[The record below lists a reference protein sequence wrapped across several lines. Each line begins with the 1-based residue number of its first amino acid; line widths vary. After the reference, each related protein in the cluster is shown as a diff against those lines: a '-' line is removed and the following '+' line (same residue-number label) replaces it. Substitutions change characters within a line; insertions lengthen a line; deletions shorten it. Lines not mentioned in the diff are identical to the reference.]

1 MKQIIRAAAV
11 MVAFLT
17 VSAVAS
23 AQKPQGQ
30 NDNNWR
36 EKLKTE
42 KVGILTTTMEL
53 TTEEAQVFWPVYNE
67 LDARKEQYIKESRES
82 YRALNAAVKEGKSD
96 EEIAELLARYTSAQL
111 ASADFDATCVAEYS
125 KVLPAKKVAKLMIA
139 EERFRRMQ
147 FQRFQGQG
155 QGQAQGPGQFRGG
168 DRGPREGDRP
178 QKQSKT
184 E

>member
-1 MKQIIRAAAV
+1 MKQIFKAVAV
-11 MVAFLT
+11 MAAFIT
-17 VSAVAS
+17 VSAAAF

-30 NDNNWR
+30 TDNNWR
-36 EKLKTE
+36 EKLKAE

-53 TTEEAQVFWPVYNE
+53 TPEEAQVFWPVYNE
-67 LDARKEQYIKESRES
+67 LDAQKEQCLKDSREA
-82 YRALNAAVKEGKSD
+82 YRALNSALKEGKSD
-96 EEIAELLARYTSAQL
+96 DEIAGLLAKYTSAQL

-125 KVLPAKKVAKLMIA
+125 KVLPAKKVAKLVVA
-139 EERFRRMQ
+139 EEKFRRMQ
-147 FQRFQGQG
+147 FQRFQG